1 MAMNPLADLTM
12 AAAQL
17 KGIAPTVFQLLCEAL
32 KAYEAS
38 LIAEALAGDNPNDLF
53 RGQGRVKATQA
64 IRKHI
69 TQCAELRETYTRRD
83 TNARS
88 GTTQS

>member
-1 MAMNPLADLTM
+1 MALNPLADVTM

-17 KGIAPTVFQLLCEAL
+17 KGIAPSVFQQLCEAL

-53 RGQGRVKATQA
+53 RGQGRVKAAQA
-64 IRKHI
+64 LRKHI
-69 TQCAELRETYTRRD
+69 AQCTELRETYTRRD
-83 TNARS
+83 NNARS
-88 GTTQS
+88 GTAQS

>member
-1 MAMNPLADLTM
+1 MASNPLVDVTM

-17 KGIAPTVFQLLCEAL
+17 KGIVPTVFAQLCDAL
-32 KAYEAS
+32 KAHEAQ

-53 RGQGRVKATQA
+53 RAQGRVKAVQA

-69 TQCAELRETYTRRD
+69 TDCNELRDTYTRRD
-83 TNARS
+83 QHARA
-88 GTTQS
+88 GNG